1 MDWMTLSGYR
11 LPPQVPGGG
20 IPQQQQQ
27 QQQQHHH
34 QQQQQQQQQQH
45 DVSKLIVG
53 DIPSPGL
60 GGSVTGSLSL
70 SPGLNLGGGGPC
82 STGSSSASSSPIM
95 MNMWTNSIKVE
106 ASSGPS
112 GGGNMAMSPPLGG
125 AGGGAV
131 SSPGSIKG
139 QHLNFFLLPN
149 TRLVINHLKHQ
160 GR

>member
-20 IPQQQQQ
+20 PQQQQQQ
-27 QQQQHHH
+27 QQQQHHQL
-34 QQQQQQQQQQH
+34 QQQQQQHQQQQQQH

-70 SPGLNLGGGGPC
+70 SPGLNLGPC
-82 STGSSSASSSPIM
+82 STGSSSASSSPTM

-106 ASSGPS
+106 ASSGPA
-112 GGGNMAMSPPLGG
+112 GNSSALSPPVGGG
-125 AGGGAV
+125 AGV

-139 QHLNFFLLPN
+139 QERLNYG
-149 TRLVINHLKHQ
+149 K
-160 GR
+160 